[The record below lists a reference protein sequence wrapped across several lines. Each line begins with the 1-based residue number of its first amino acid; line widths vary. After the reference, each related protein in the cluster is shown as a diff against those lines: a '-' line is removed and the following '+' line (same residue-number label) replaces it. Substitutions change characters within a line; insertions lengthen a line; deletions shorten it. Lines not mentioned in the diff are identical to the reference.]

1 MKQTTMM
8 WQTVTRALMALAFGL
23 FTSATLADLT
33 IEIDQSSDMA
43 IPVAILPLEVDA
55 DTVLPHRPSEIIAAN
70 LFRSG
75 KFRALPERQL
85 PARPLTLEEV
95 DYGQWLAEGVD
106 NLMMGR
112 VESDGEGTYTV
123 EMRFVDLLRQKQ
135 VIGKRWRQIKG
146 EALRRVA
153 HKMSDLIY
161 EELTGKRG
169 AFNTRIAYVTQR
181 EQNGERVFTL
191 EVADSDGYGAQSILK
206 SFDPIMSPAWSPN
219 GEKLAYVTFE
229 NGRSEIALQHLD
241 GSNREIIAS
250 FKGINGAPSWSPDGE
265 SLVFTNSQ
273 EGSADLYRMQM
284 TTRKIERLTR
294 HWAIETEAVWAPNG
308 RSLYFNSDRRGQPQI
323 FQLFLDTGETRRISF
338 VGRYNSNPAISP
350 DGRYLAM
357 VHVNRGFHIAVKD
370 MIKDELSIKTQT
382 QLDESPTF
390 APNGE
395 MLLYAMNQ
403 DGRGKLAVVS
413 VDNNVTQVLSVKEGE
428 VRSPSWGPYL
438 D

>member
-8 WQTVTRALMALAFGL
+8 WQTVTRTLMALAFGL
-23 FTSATLADLT
+23 FASATLADLT

-55 DTVLPHRPSEIIAAN
+55 DTVLPHRPSEVIAAN

-85 PARPLTLEEV
+85 PARPQALEEV

-112 VESDGEGTYTV
+112 VEADGEGTYTV

-135 VIGKRWRQIKG
+135 VIGKRWRKVNG

-181 EQNGERVFTL
+181 NQNKERVFTL

-206 SFDPIMSPAWSPN
+206 SFDPIMSPAWSPD

-250 FKGINGAPSWSPDGE
+250 FKGINGAPAWSPDGE

-284 TTRKIERLTR
+284 ATRKIERLTR

-338 VGRYNSNPAISP
+338 DGRYNSNPAISP

-357 VHVNRGFHIAVKD
+357 VHANRGFHIAVKD